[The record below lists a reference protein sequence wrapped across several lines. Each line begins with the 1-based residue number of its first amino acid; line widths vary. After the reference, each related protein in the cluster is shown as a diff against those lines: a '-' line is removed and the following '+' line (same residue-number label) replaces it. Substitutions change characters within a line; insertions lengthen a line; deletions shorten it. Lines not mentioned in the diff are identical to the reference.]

1 NFLNKINFFINF
13 CISSLEDL
21 CLYNLRLNVEPGAY
35 YQLPIPFKI
44 DQNDLDEP
52 FEPNYAKLSKLL
64 EEKCFENGSMKKNT
78 TNLLFYCQIKEN
90 TTNLLFYCQI
100 KEISLPQVSH
110 NLLTLSSNL
119 GRLEVSSRDVK
130 SSSKM
135 AFSSGALIR
144 S

>member
-1 NFLNKINFFINF
+1 MRLACHCATNLAKDLEELLAKNENCTNKIDFDIKNFIINF

-64 EEKCFENGSMKKNT
+64 EEKCFENGSMKNIFIIFDT
-78 TNLLFYCQIKEN
+78 RQC
-90 TTNLLFYCQI
+90 
-100 KEISLPQVSH
+100 
-110 NLLTLSSNL
+110 
-119 GRLEVSSRDVK
+119 
-130 SSSKM
+130 
-135 AFSSGALIR
+135 
-144 S
+144 